1 MTSVGRA
8 THVGQDEDVT
18 DATDAVTGKSGQA
31 PAPETVLPVQLIA
44 LLLDKNNWRD
54 NGSFRRR

>member
-1 MTSVGRA
+1 MTSNGKAKPVD
-8 THVGQDEDVT
+8 QDEAVA
-18 DATDAVTGKSGQA
+18 DAGTGKSGQA

-44 LLLDKNNWRD
+44 LLLDSKNWRD

>member
-1 MTSVGRA
+1 MTSIGKAKPVD
-8 THVGQDEDVT
+8 QDEDVT
-18 DATDAVTGKSGQA
+18 DAGTGKSGQA

>member
-31 PAPETVLPVQLIA
+31 PETVLPIQLIA